1 MVIWRT
7 IQAWEVIN
15 CEKRNKTQAHPI
27 KKMTV
32 EGLKEV
38 LAATSMDVQRNFGE
52 ATDTLFKIEM
62 VVDKR
67 RRI

>member
-1 MVIWRT
+1 
-7 IQAWEVIN
+7 
-15 CEKRNKTQAHPI
+15 
-27 KKMTV
+27 
-32 EGLKEV
+32 V
-38 LAATSMDVQRNFGE
+38 LAATSMDVQRNFEE